1 MFRPIRTNGRT
12 GQFNTTSLMSP
23 HGEDLRD
30 IPELLQPQ
38 YALKM
43 TNYLIRADGSI
54 GMRQGLSPFFDDG
67 VVAVTMLEKFTD
79 ELDMY
84 GIGGTT
90 LKVHNK
96 TDGTKTTI
104 KTFTTPGA
112 FLSGQ
117 RYGDY
122 FFVTNGT
129 EAIGRV
135 SRTLAYDTQ
144 TANFTVG
151 KKITGQTSGATAII
165 LQDVDGGATGV
176 LTLGTIEGTFQ
187 NNELITDNGTVPGSA
202 TADGTLN
209 WVYTTITN
217 APTAAILRAIGTR
230 LFAGRLQS
238 DEAAVA
244 YSDADT
250 GANPPF
256 DDWAVGVDANDAGLL
271 SYRNAGRVNAI
282 EALGPNIIVFANNG
296 KWSWYINV
304 IDSAGTLKKVD
315 VTTINRIDLG
325 GYAAIST
332 PKGLFYINQAGIWQ
346 LISVGQ
352 PNIPFSDQ
360 EDLASR
366 LLGNTYF
373 DGSTFDRATMAFE
386 GKSETLFCSFAQD
399 AGANN
404 YVVVYNT
411 VYKAFSRITGW
422 NINCFLN
429 NNQIIYGASSL
440 TGKVYQCFDGYTDD
454 GNIIFTEYYQEIK
467 VGDLEQR
474 SVLLGAYIKGFLS
487 PSTSLVVR
495 FDIYDVKGHLIPN
508 KMAYLW
514 EADGTTSTL
523 DEYGKAIWG
532 ESSWGGDGE
541 QAGLVESFAGGSG
554 KIKNFQRI
562 RVHISGS
569 HRVPHTL
576 NWSKLVVRVKVP
588 IRRRNLRL
596 L

>member
-1 MFRPIRTNGRT
+1 MYKPIRAGQT
-12 GQFNTTSLMSP
+12 GQFATTTLMSP
-23 HGEDLRD
+23 HGEDIRD

-43 TNYLIRADGSI
+43 TNYTILSDGKI
-54 GMRQGLSPFFDDG
+54 AMRKGLSTYFTDG
-67 VVAVTMLEKFTD
+67 VIAPTMLEEFTD
-79 ELDMY
+79 DLFIY

-90 LKVHNK
+90 VKAYERS
-96 TDGTKTTI
+96 TGTMTTI
-104 KTFTTPGA
+104 KTFTTPGD
-112 FLSGQ
+112 FISGQ

-135 SRTLAYDTQ
+135 SRTLAYDGQ

-151 KKITGQTSGATAII
+151 KKITGATSGATAII
-165 LQDVDGGATGV
+165 QQDADAGATGT
-176 LTLGTIEGTFQ
+176 LTLGSIVGTFSD
-187 NNELITDNGTVPGSA
+187 NEIITDNNTAPGSA
-202 TADGTLN
+202 TVNGALA
-209 WVYTTITN
+209 WAYTSITN
-217 APTAAILRAIGTR
+217 APAASILRVIGNR

-238 DEAAVA
+238 DDTAVA

-250 GANPPF
+250 GTNPPF
-256 DDWAVGVDANDAGLL
+256 DNWTVGANANDAGLL

-282 EALGPNIIVFANNG
+282 EALGQNIIVFSDQG

-315 VTTINRIDLG
+315 VTTMNREDLG
-325 GYAAIST
+325 GYAAIVT
-332 PKGLFYINQAGIWQ
+332 PKGLFYVNKAGIWQ

-352 PNIPFSDQ
+352 PDIPFSDQ

-373 DGSTFDRATMAFE
+373 DDIDLDGASMTFD
-386 GKSETLFCSFAQD
+386 GSSETVYVSVKNDSA
-399 AGANN
+399 ANN
-404 YVVVYNT
+404 YIISYNT
-411 VYKAFSRITGW
+411 VFKAFARFTGW
-422 NINCFLN
+422 SINNFLN
-429 NNQIIYGASSL
+429 NNQTIYGTSSI
-440 TGKVYQCFDGYTDD
+440 TGKVFQCFDGSDDD
-454 GNIIFTEYYQEIK
+454 GNIIFTEYYQELK
-467 VGDLEQR
+467 VGELEQR
-474 SVLLGAYIKGFLS
+474 SELLGAYIKGFLS
-487 PSTSLVVR
+487 PSTSLTIR

-508 KMAYLW
+508 KMSYLW
-514 EADGTTSTL
+514 TADGTTSTL

-541 QAGLVESFAGGSG
+541 TAGLVESFAGGSG

-562 RVHISGS
+562 RVNISGS
-569 HRVPHTL
+569 HRTAHQL
-576 NWSKLVVRVKVP
+576 NWSKLIVRVKQN
-588 IRRRNLRL
+588 IRRRNLTL